1 MSVGSWTISERTRM
15 TKSSSSSRCCARFT
29 IGTAP
34 SYGSSTRRGTT
45 SAFTGSTIRARRS
58 ATGFWVVEPT
68 SISIPSSRI
77 LGFSSTRRPKIAG
90 ELKARTPT
98 AILRRAI
105 PTLEARRRKNSRIM
119 SSQRR
124 WLLAWLAWLTALQV
138 GRAEL
143 YTALVD
149 MEELLETEAVLIDTL
164 HGFISAQ
171 EQRLATL
178 RRNVEDY
185 AREHEEASRNIQQ
198 YLSNPINAYLL
209 VKRLTTDWRR
219 VEELITEDVGKAFVA
234 NITSSRSDLKFPTEE
249 DLNGAAVALMRLQD
263 TYKLETAQVARGV
276 LNGVQYSTGLSAGD
290 CFELGRQSYNNGDY
304 YHTVLWMQEAMD
316 RLQEESSNRTTISK
330 PDILEYLAFSTYMQ
344 GNVVRALS
352 MTNELLEL
360 VPTHQRALGNRA
372 YYQEEI
378 QKRTNESRRKR
389 GEDGSEDTPAA
400 DQKIKSVSEMTER
413 ERYEMLCRGE
423 IKMPLSIQKE
433 LRCRYVDRGIP
444 FLKIAPFKEEE
455 AYLDPRIVIYHDVI
469 YDDEIETIKR
479 MAQPRFKRATVQ
491 NYKTGELEIANYRI
505 SKSAWLQEHEH
516 KHVRAVSQRVEHMT
530 SMSIETAEELQVVNY
545 GIGGHYEPHFDFA
558 RREEKNAFKS
568 LGTGNRIAT
577 VLYYMSDVEQGGGT
591 VFTKINISLWPKK
604 GSAAFWYNLKPNGE
618 GDYKTRHA
626 ACPVLTGSKW
636 VANKWLHERG
646 QEFHRPCTLENQ
658 PADVDDGRY

>member
-1 MSVGSWTISERTRM
+1 MRNERMSRLAGIAIVVAITIHG
-15 TKSSSSSRCCARFT
+15 CF
-29 IGTAP
+29 
-34 SYGSSTRRGTT
+34 
-45 SAFTGSTIRARRS
+45 
-58 ATGFWVVEPT
+58 
-68 SISIPSSRI
+68 
-77 LGFSSTRRPKIAG
+77 
-90 ELKARTPT
+90 
-98 AILRRAI
+98 
-105 PTLEARRRKNSRIM
+105 
-119 SSQRR
+119 
-124 WLLAWLAWLTALQV
+124 
-138 GRAEL
+138 AEL
-143 YTALVD
+143 YTALAD

-164 HGFISAQ
+164 NGYIKAQ
-171 EQRLATL
+171 EERLATL
-178 RRNVEDY
+178 RKNVEDY

-209 VKRLTTDWRR
+209 VKRLTTDWKR
-219 VEELITEDVGKAFVA
+219 VEELITQDVGKSFVA
-234 NITSSRSDLKFPTEE
+234 NITNSRSDLKFPTDE

-276 LNGVQYSTGLSAGD
+276 LNGVQYSTGLSASD
-290 CFELGRQSYNNGDY
+290 CFELGRQSYHNRDY

-316 RLQEESSNRTTISK
+316 RLQEEQNATTTSK

-344 GNVVRALS
+344 GNVARALS

-360 VPTHQRALGNRA
+360 VPTHERALGNRA
-372 YYQEEI
+372 YYQKEI
-378 QKRTNESRRKR
+378 QSKASQSKKKR
-389 GEDGSEDTPAA
+389 GEDGQDDTAVPAQ
-400 DQKIKSVSEMTER
+400 DGGKVEQVKKKEGCLKSDSIKIFGRAQTCDKPSNVFFSKLMNMKHFTVAEEKVKTWEEMSER

-423 IKMPLSIQKE
+423 VQIPRKMQKN
-433 LRCRYVDRGIP
+433 LKCRYVDRGIP

-455 AYLDPRIVIYHDVI
+455 AYLDPRIVVYHNVI
-469 YDDEIETIKR
+469 YDEEIETIKR

-491 NYKTGELEIANYRI
+491 NYKTGALEIANYRI

-516 KHVRAVSQRVEHMT
+516 KHVAAVSRRVEHMT
-530 SMSIETAEELQVVNY
+530 SMTVDTAEELQVVNY

-558 RREEKNAFKS
+558 RKEETNAFKS

-591 VFTKINISLWPKK
+591 VFTAINISLWPRK

-618 GDYKTRHA
+618 GDFKTRHA

-658 PADVDDGRY
+658 TADEADVRH

>member
-1 MSVGSWTISERTRM
+1 MYITQGARAYACGTSKRVRAVNDDPWRIGNKTTAAATSISN
-15 TKSSSSSRCCARFT
+15 SSSSS
-29 IGTAP
+29 IM
-34 SYGSSTRRGTT
+34 TRRSGGRWSLLLTAVT
-45 SAFTGSTIRARRS
+45 
-58 ATGFWVVEPT
+58 W
-68 SISIPSSRI
+68 
-77 LGFSSTRRPKIAG
+77 L
-90 ELKARTPT
+90 
-98 AILRRAI
+98 AILF
-105 PTLEARRRKNSRIM
+105 P
-119 SSQRR
+119 
-124 WLLAWLAWLTALQV
+124 
-138 GRAEL
+138 GRSINGEL

-149 MEELLETEAVLIDTL
+149 MEELLTTESVLIDTL
-164 HGFISAQ
+164 NGFISAQ

-185 AREHEEASRNIQQ
+185 MREHEEASRNIQQ

-234 NITSSRSDLKFPTEE
+234 NITNSRSDLKFPTEE

-316 RLQEESSNRTTISK
+316 RMQEEQNHTSVSK

-352 MTNELLEL
+352 MTNELLDI

-378 QKRTNESRRKR
+378 QKKTNESRKKR
-389 GEDGSEDTPAA
+389 GEDGSEDSVPPNPSFTVTE
-400 DQKIKSVSEMTER
+400 KRMKSVSEMTER
-413 ERYEMLCRGE
+413 ERYEMLCRGD

-444 FLKIAPFKEEE
+444 YLKIGPLKEEE
-455 AYLDPRIVIYHDVI
+455 AYLEPRIVIYHDVI

-479 MAQPRFKRATVQ
+479 MAQPRFRRATVQ

-516 KHVRAVSQRVEHMT
+516 HHIRAVSQRVELMT
-530 SMSIETAEELQVVNY
+530 SLSIDTAEELQVVNY

-568 LGTGNRIAT
+568 LGTGNRIST

-591 VFTKINISLWPKK
+591 VFTRINVSLWPKK
-604 GSAAFWYNLKPNGE
+604 GTAAVWHNLKPNGE
-618 GDYKTRHA
+618 GDYMTRHA

-646 QEFHRPCTLENQ
+646 QEFLRPCTLENQ
-658 PADVDDGRY
+658 SADVDDGRY

>member
-1 MSVGSWTISERTRM
+1 MASFLKLVSVILVIYS
-15 TKSSSSSRCCARFT
+15 FL
-29 IGTAP
+29 
-34 SYGSSTRRGTT
+34 STGN
-45 SAFTGSTIRARRS
+45 G
-58 ATGFWVVEPT
+58 
-68 SISIPSSRI
+68 
-77 LGFSSTRRPKIAG
+77 
-90 ELKARTPT
+90 
-98 AILRRAI
+98 
-105 PTLEARRRKNSRIM
+105 
-119 SSQRR
+119 
-124 WLLAWLAWLTALQV
+124 
-138 GRAEL
+138 EL
-143 YTALVD
+143 YTALAD
-149 MEELLETEAVLIDTL
+149 MEELLETESVLIDTL
-164 HGFISAQ
+164 HGYIKAQ
-171 EQRLATL
+171 EQRLDTL

-185 AREHEEASRNIQQ
+185 SREHEEASRNIQQ

-209 VKRLTTDWRR
+209 VKRLTTDWKR

-234 NITSSRSDLKFPTEE
+234 NITNSRSDLKFPTDE
-249 DLNGAAVALMRLQD
+249 DLNGAAVALIRLQD
-263 TYKLETAQVARGV
+263 TYKLDTSHVARGV

-304 YHTVLWMQEAMD
+304 YHTVLWMQEAMN
-316 RLQEESSNRTTISK
+316 RLQEEQNRTTTNK

-344 GNVVRALS
+344 GNVARALS

-360 VPTHQRALGNRA
+360 VPSHQRALGNRA

-378 QKRTNESRRKR
+378 QKNLDKKSR
-389 GEDGSEDTPAA
+389 GEDG
-400 DQKIKSVSEMTER
+400 KSDVPLTSQFTVVEKKVKTIEEMTER

-423 IKMPLSIQKE
+423 VPLSPRIQKN
-433 LRCRYVDRGIP
+433 LKCRYVDRGIP

-469 YDDEIETIKR
+469 YDEEIDTIKKL
-479 MAQPRFKRATVQ
+479 AQPRFKRATVQ

-505 SKSAWLQEHEH
+505 SKSAWLQEYEH
-516 KHVRAVSQRVEHMT
+516 KHVQAVSRRVEHMT
-530 SMSIETAEELQVVNY
+530 SLTVDTAEELQVVNY

-558 RREEKNAFKS
+558 RREETNAFKS

-591 VFTKINISLWPKK
+591 VFTAINISLWPKK
-604 GSAAFWYNLKPNGE
+604 GSAAVWYNLKPNGE

-646 QEFHRPCTLENQ
+646 QEFLRPCTLENQ
-658 PADVDDGRY
+658 PPDDDVGRY

>member
-1 MSVGSWTISERTRM
+1 MYTNENNRNHSLRSINNTHSSFVRFVNTTSRNVGVYWIDYQGQAVQYKVLSYNDHLDVNTFETHPWIFVDEETRDRTKHRM
-15 TKSSSSSRCCARFT
+15 DRIFFVVLT
-29 IGTAP
+29 IGAISLP
-34 SYGSSTRRGTT
+34 VSRG
-45 SAFTGSTIRARRS
+45 
-58 ATGFWVVEPT
+58 
-68 SISIPSSRI
+68 
-77 LGFSSTRRPKIAG
+77 
-90 ELKARTPT
+90 
-98 AILRRAI
+98 
-105 PTLEARRRKNSRIM
+105 
-119 SSQRR
+119 
-124 WLLAWLAWLTALQV
+124 
-138 GRAEL
+138 EL
-143 YTALVD
+143 YTALAD
-149 MEELLETEAVLIDTL
+149 MEELLETESVLIDTL
-164 HGFISAQ
+164 HGFIHAQ
-171 EQRLATL
+171 EERLATL
-178 RRNVEDY
+178 KRNVEDY

-209 VKRLTTDWRR
+209 VKRLTTDWKRI
-219 VEELITEDVGKAFVA
+219 EELITEDVGKAFVS
-234 NITSSRSDLKFPTEE
+234 NITNSRNDLKFPTDE

-263 TYKLETAQVARGV
+263 TYKLDTAHVARGV

-290 CFELGRQSYNNGDY
+290 CFELGRQSYNNADY

-316 RLQEESSNRTTISK
+316 RLQEEHNRTTTTK

-344 GNVVRALS
+344 GNVARALS

-372 YYQEEI
+372 YYQEEM
-378 QKRTNESRRKR
+378 QKKITQQRRKR
-389 GEDGSEDTPAA
+389 GEDGQEEAIPA
-400 DQKIKSVSEMTER
+400 DQPFTVAEKKIKTWEELTER

-423 IKMPLSIQKE
+423 VTLPADVQKN
-433 LRCRYVDRGIP
+433 LKCRYVERGIP

-469 YDDEIETIKR
+469 YDEEIDTVKR

-491 NYKTGELEIANYRI
+491 NYKTGEVEIAHYRI
-505 SKSAWLQEHEH
+505 SKSAWLQEYEH
-516 KHVRAVSQRVEHMT
+516 PHVKAVSRRVEDLT
-530 SMSIETAEELQVVNY
+530 SLTVDTAEELQVVNY

-591 VFTKINISLWPKK
+591 VFTKINLALWPRK
-604 GSAAFWYNLKPNGE
+604 GSAAFWFNLKPNGE
-618 GDYKTRHA
+618 GDYRTRHA

-646 QEFHRPCTLENQ
+646 QEFLHPCNLENQ
-658 PADVDDGRY
+658 TPDPDSGLY

>member
-1 MSVGSWTISERTRM
+1 MPVSFSCVPIIPSPAF
-15 TKSSSSSRCCARFT
+15 CARTKAF
-29 IGTAP
+29 GKVLSRQN
-34 SYGSSTRRGTT
+34 SY
-45 SAFTGSTIRARRS
+45 SAYRNKRVCFELDKR
-58 ATGFWVVEPT
+58 FD
-68 SISIPSSRI
+68 RI
-77 LGFSSTRRPKIAG
+77 NK
-90 ELKARTPT
+90 
-98 AILRRAI
+98 
-105 PTLEARRRKNSRIM
+105 
-119 SSQRR
+119 
-124 WLLAWLAWLTALQV
+124 
-138 GRAEL
+138 
-143 YTALVD
+143 
-149 MEELLETEAVLIDTL
+149 
-164 HGFISAQ
+164 
-171 EQRLATL
+171 
-178 RRNVEDY
+178 RNVEDY
-185 AREHEEASRNIQQ
+185 SKEHEEASQNIQQ

-209 VKRLTTDWRR
+209 VKRLTTDWKR
-219 VEELITEDVGKAFVA
+219 VDELINEDVGKSFVL
-234 NITSSRSDLKFPTEE
+234 NITTSRNDLKFPTDE

-276 LNGVQYSTGLSAGD
+276 LNGIQYSTGLSAGD

-316 RLQEESSNRTTISK
+316 LLQEEQNRTTTTK

-344 GNVVRALS
+344 GNVGRALS

-378 QKRTNESRRKR
+378 QKSQTKKKR
-389 GEDGSEDTPAA
+389 GEDGQDDVKPSNEFTVVE
-400 DQKIKSVSEMTER
+400 KKVKTISEMSER

-423 IKMPLSIQKE
+423 ITISPSLQKE
-433 LRCRYVDRGIP
+433 LKCRYVDRGIP

-455 AYLDPRIVIYHDVI
+455 AFLSPRIVIYHDVI
-469 YDDEIETIKR
+469 YDNEIETLKR

-516 KHVRAVSQRVEHMT
+516 PHVAAVSKRVEDMT
-530 SMSIETAEELQVVNY
+530 SLTIDTAEELQVVNY

-558 RREEKNAFKS
+558 RREETNAFKS

-591 VFTKINISLWPKK
+591 VFTGINIALWPKK

-646 QEFHRPCTLENQ
+646 QEFLRPCTLENQ
-658 PADVDDGRY
+658 APDPDLGRY

>member
-1 MSVGSWTISERTRM
+1 MPSFAGMLVL
-15 TKSSSSSRCCARFT
+15 FT
-29 IGTAP
+29 
-34 SYGSSTRRGTT
+34 
-45 SAFTGSTIRARRS
+45 TGL
-58 ATGFWVVEPT
+58 GVLMPVV
-68 SISIPSSRI
+68 S
-77 LGFSSTRRPKIAG
+77 G
-90 ELKARTPT
+90 
-98 AILRRAI
+98 
-105 PTLEARRRKNSRIM
+105 
-119 SSQRR
+119 
-124 WLLAWLAWLTALQV
+124 
-138 GRAEL
+138 EL
-143 YTALVD
+143 YTALAD
-149 MEELLETEAVLIDTL
+149 MEELLETESVLIDTL
-164 HGFISAQ
+164 HGYIKAQ
-171 EQRLATL
+171 EQRLETL

-185 AREHEEASRNIQQ
+185 AREHEQASRNIQQ

-209 VKRLTTDWRR
+209 VKRLTTDWKR
-219 VEELITEDVGKAFVA
+219 VEELITEDVGKAFVS
-234 NITSSRSDLKFPTEE
+234 NITSSRNNLKFPTDE

-263 TYKLETAQVARGV
+263 TYKLDTSHVARGV

-304 YHTVLWMQEAMD
+304 YHTVLWMQEAMN
-316 RLQEESSNRTTISK
+316 RLQDEHNRTTTTK

-344 GNVVRALS
+344 GNVARALS

-360 VPTHQRALGNRA
+360 VPSHQRALGNRA

-378 QKRTNESRRKR
+378 LKTQGQRKL
-389 GEDGSEDTPAA
+389 GEDGKNDVPVTSQFTIVE
-400 DQKIKSVSEMTER
+400 KKMKSLEEMTER
-413 ERYEMLCRGE
+413 ERYEMLCRE
-423 IKMPLSIQKE
+423 EVPLSPQIKKQLK
-433 LRCRYVDRGIP
+433 CRYVDRGVP

-455 AYLDPRIVIYHDVI
+455 AYLNPRIVIYHDVI

-516 KHVRAVSQRVEHMT
+516 KHVQSVSRRVEHMT
-530 SMSIETAEELQVVNY
+530 SMTVDTAEELQVVNY

-558 RREEKNAFKS
+558 RREETNAFKS

-591 VFTKINISLWPKK
+591 VFTAINISLWPKK

-646 QEFHRPCTLENQ
+646 QEFLRPCTLENQ
-658 PADVDDGRY
+658 APDVDLGRY